1 MNSGHLLFAFFYQ
14 DKHGICYYL
23 LQEVKIYTWYEVKI
37 SYPAAYVQMSFFQI
51 FVIFLDTTLITSL
64 LKVLSA
70 LQIPAMF
77 SLQLKRG
84 VSDVGMIRQRK
95 LLNTEKLIFKAED
108 LDEINR
114 QGGLYVL
121 VTVEPE
127 GSVTIPDVQ
136 ERESILF
143 NISNLLFCH
152 YLEYDSTLFFPVV
165 NIELEQPVSYF
176 KCMLSILGTF
186 IVFVV
191 IFPGFSLY
199 LRVYEFQKYAAFSRN
214 GAGVGMGWKNLS
226 DLGNGLTTAM
236 TIILVEWVVMLFLAS
251 YFDQVVSSGDGK
263 KRVPYFSYN
272 A

>member
-1 MNSGHLLFAFFYQ
+1 PSYVFFA
-14 DKHGICYYL
+14 
-23 LQEVKIYTWYEVKI
+23 
-37 SYPAAYVQMSFFQI
+37 
-51 FVIFLDTTLITSL
+51 
-64 LKVLSA
+64 
-70 LQIPAMF
+70 
-77 SLQLKRG
+77 LKRG
-84 VSDVGMIRQRK
+84 VSDVRMNRLRK

-127 GSVTIPDVQ
+127 GFVAIPDVL

-143 NISNLLFCH
+143 NI
-152 YLEYDSTLFFPVV
+152 
-165 NIELEQPVSYF
+165 
-176 KCMLSILGTF
+176 G
-186 IVFVV
+186 
-191 IFPGFSLY
+191 
-199 LRVYEFQKYAAFSRN
+199 VYEFQKYAAFARN

-236 TIILVEWVVMLFLAS
+236 TIILVEWVVMLFWHLILIRL
-251 YFDQVVSSGDGK
+251 YLVEMGR

>member
-1 MNSGHLLFAFFYQ
+1 
-14 DKHGICYYL
+14 
-23 LQEVKIYTWYEVKI
+23 
-37 SYPAAYVQMSFFQI
+37 
-51 FVIFLDTTLITSL
+51 L

-84 VSDVGMIRQRK
+84 VSDVGMNRLRK

-127 GSVTIPDVQ
+127 GSVAIPDVQ

-143 NISNLLFCH
+143 NI
-152 YLEYDSTLFFPVV
+152 
-165 NIELEQPVSYF
+165 
-176 KCMLSILGTF
+176 G
-186 IVFVV
+186 
-191 IFPGFSLY
+191 
-199 LRVYEFQKYAAFSRN
+199 VYEFQKYAAFSRN
-214 GAGVGMGWKNLS
+214 GAGIGMGWKNLS

-251 YFDQVVSSGDGK
+251 YLIRLYLVEMGR